1 MRFNRFKIQPNTTNG
16 PYKNKLFFF
25 ILPFFHI
32 FFKWNS
38 VLHVT
43 NSIQNQMLNSREFP
57 NILSSAFNPNQG
69 APPTT
74 RHTPCLL
81 WPHPLKLRN
90 VNRCIEKN
98 NNKNKRRKKINNKQT
113 TGETTTWSGTNWNH
127 ESWQEQP
134 YPTRVE
140 ENKTAW

>member
-1 MRFNRFKIQPNTTNG
+1 MRFNRFKIQPNTTNC

-74 RHTPCLL
+74 SHTPCLL

-98 NNKNKRRKKINNKQT
+98 NKRKKTTTNKQREKQRPDQAQT
-113 TGETTTWSGTNWNH
+113 ETMKADKNS
-127 ESWQEQP
+127 P
-134 YPTRVE
+134 I
-140 ENKTAW
+140 NKGRWK